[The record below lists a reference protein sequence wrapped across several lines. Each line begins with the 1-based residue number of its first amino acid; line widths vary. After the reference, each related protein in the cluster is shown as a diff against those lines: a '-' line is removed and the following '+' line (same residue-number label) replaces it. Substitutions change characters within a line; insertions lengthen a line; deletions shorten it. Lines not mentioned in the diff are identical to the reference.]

1 MLTQVAAELAARNT
15 LATQARMAK
24 GEVYGASFAITAR
37 LRTFTY
43 PLIDFGHNGRVARR
57 YPGQENI
64 VISETNKYAPA
75 AGDIWQHSP
84 RAASG
89 EARVIPSRPDSSSPR
104 AASTRRV
111 TRRRTSSWRSRRRAK
126 VLTNTPSRSAAAA
139 CASRSK

>member
-1 MLTQVAAELAARNT
+1 MSGDELAARNT

-111 TRRRTSSWRSRRRAK
+111 T
-126 VLTNTPSRSAAAA
+126 PH
-139 CASRSK
+139 